1 MISGV
6 FALLPATI
14 GDIVRNEKWENI
26 FIYITVFTLML
37 VFGII
42 SRVVL
47 RKDKKNEAY

>member
-26 FIYITVFTLML
+26 FIYVAVFSLL
-37 VFGII
+37 IVFGII
-42 SRVVL
+42 SRVIC
-47 RKDKKNEAY
+47 RKEKKSEAY